1 MVRLA
6 RLFLCHDDMLSRGT
20 SENAQHGGGGMN
32 NLVYAFIGVIT
43 PRGSDGMKCR
53 GCSQWP
59 QFSEFRQ
66 LKASSQRP
74 LNSHGHE
81 RAH

>member
-20 SENAQHGGGGMN
+20 SEHPGGGGLN

-43 PRGSDGMKCR
+43 LRGSDGMKLSM
-53 GCSQWP
+53 GAIQ
-59 QFSEFRQ
+59 
-66 LKASSQRP
+66 
-74 LNSHGHE
+74 
-81 RAH
+81 